1 MKDTLCKDL
10 KANELLLS
18 FLKRPAAKAE
28 IVSHP
33 KTPCPRGFRT
43 LVLGEQTALLNYYC
57 RA

>member
-28 IVSHP
+28 IVSRP
-33 KTPCPRGFRT
+33 KTPRPRGFRT
-43 LVLGEQTALLNYYC
+43 LALGEQTALLNYYC